1 MEHGF
6 YHPER
11 GYWQTISEPSAE
23 TLATYPTGTISVPL
37 KPGPHFDWVDGVW
50 QPVPPVPPSM
60 DDYTTAIDLHVEAAA
75 QSKGYNSAAHLS
87 GYATSTVHK
96 WASEAA
102 AFISW
107 RDQVWLTAIEILRQ
121 VTAGEIEQP
130 TIEDLIASLPV
141 IDWPA
146 EQLE

>member
-1 MEHGF
+1 MEKGF
-6 YHPER
+6 FHPER
-11 GYWQTISEPSAE
+11 GYWQAKAEPSAE
-23 TLATYPTGTISVPL
+23 VLAAYPAGTVEVPL
-37 KPGPHFDWVDGVW
+37 KPGANFEWVGGSW
-50 QPVPPVPPSM
+50 QVVPPVPPSM
-60 DDYTTAIDLHVEAAA
+60 DDYTTAIDSHVEATA

-87 GYATSTVHK
+87 GYATSTVPE

-121 VTAGEIEQP
+121 LTAGEIEQP
-130 TIEDLIASLPV
+130 TIEDLIASLPA

-146 EQLE
+146 E